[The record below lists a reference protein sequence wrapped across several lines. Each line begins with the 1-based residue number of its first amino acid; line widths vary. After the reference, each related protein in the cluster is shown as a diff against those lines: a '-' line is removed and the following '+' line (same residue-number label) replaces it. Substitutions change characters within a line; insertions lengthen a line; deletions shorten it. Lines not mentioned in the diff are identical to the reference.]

1 MEFLNGSKY
10 LKGNRKGKERNL
22 LRILVVSLL
31 VLQSLATFSQGMI
44 PAQKRAEA
52 FRKSY
57 EYESSKDYSHG
68 VDALLALKEDSYAV
82 NLRLGWLYYN
92 MGEYKTSMLRY
103 AKSIQLRPNS
113 IEARFGYVLPA
124 AKLKEWKRVASQYD
138 AILKLDPNNSK
149 ANYYRGL
156 MFYNVG
162 EYEKAAPYF
171 DKIEAN
177 YPFDYDIVILS
188 AWNNYYLKNIE
199 KARQLFR
206 QALLIQPSSASALQ
220 GLKVC
225 K

>member
-1 MEFLNGSKY
+1 MEFLDDYIEKRNQ
-10 LKGNRKGKERNL
+10 NL
-22 LRILVVSLL
+22 LRILTTFFF
-31 VLQSLATFSQGMI
+31 VLAMSLASFSQGEGV
-44 PAQKRAEA
+44 QKRAAA

-57 EYESSKDYSHG
+57 EYESSKDYSQG
-68 VDALLALKEDSYAV
+68 IDVLLALKEDSYAV

-92 MGEYKTSMLRY
+92 KGEYKTSMLRY
-103 AKSIQLRPNS
+103 AKSIQMRPNS

-171 DKIEAN
+171 NKIEAN

-199 KARQLFR
+199 KARQLFS